1 MCVWW
6 LVGEDCAVVSVLV
19 PSQHTHPP
27 QQKQQNKTNQQN
39 HKIKG
44 QRRFGSEEALPIDW
58 IVPPSRRAGAAS
70 DGAALSE
77 LFAYHSV
84 TMANTVHAPLL
95 VFSRNGGMPA
105 LLSHYRPDY
114 PVFAFTDNAQVQRH
128 LALYHG
134 VVPLVISFADSAE
147 ETFDAA
153 ISELA
158 RRGYVQPDRLVAI
171 VQSGRKPIWRAA
183 STHIIQVR
191 RVEKRHL
198 PPPEGSVDDI

>member
-1 MCVWW
+1 MCSSA
-6 LVGEDCAVVSVLV
+6 LNGPA
-19 PSQHTHPP
+19 PHPTQSTRP
-27 QQKQQNKTNQQN
+27 QKNHQQKNNTTQ
-39 HKIKG
+39 G

-58 IVPPSRRAGAAS
+58 IVPPSRRAGAVS

-84 TMANTVHAPLL
+84 TMANTVRAPLL

-105 LLSHYRPDY
+105 LLSHYRPDS

-134 VVPLVISFADSAE
+134 VVPLVIAFGDSAE
-147 ETFDAA
+147 DTFDAA

-158 RRGYVQPDRLVAI
+158 RRGYVQPERLVAI
-171 VQSGRKPIWRAA
+171 VQSGRRQIWRAA
-183 STHIIQVR
+183 STHTIQVR